1 MNAQNILTRV
11 KLKHVKGAEI
21 AYLYDFEILKSLNS
35 NPSEFDPTETFLNVG
50 DSITYEDKKF
60 KIVKIHTKFFNET
73 VDLNHGKGTNLLGIG
88 EQLPF
93 NFQITYE
100 LDNEQ

>member
-1 MNAQNILTRV
+1 MITQKIQTRV

-21 AYLYDFEILKSLNS
+21 AYIYDFEILKSINS
-35 NPSEFDPTETFLNVG
+35 NPSEFDPSETFLNVG

-60 KIVKIHTKFFNET
+60 KIVKIYTKFFSEI
-73 VDLNHGKGTNLLGIG
+73 VDLNLGEGTNLLGID

-100 LDNEQ
+100 LDNE